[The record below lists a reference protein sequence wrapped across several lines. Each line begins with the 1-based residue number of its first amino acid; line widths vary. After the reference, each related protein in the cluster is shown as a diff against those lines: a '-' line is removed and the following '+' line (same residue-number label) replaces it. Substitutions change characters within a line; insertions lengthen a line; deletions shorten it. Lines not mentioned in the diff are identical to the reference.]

1 MDTEQK
7 TIEKLTKGLLKKM
20 ELEGAVSVSDSED
33 QFFVEITGKDLG
45 ILIGYH
51 GETLNAFQLILNM
64 SVYRKLGKWIRIL
77 VDVGDYRKERG
88 VALRKIADSAAQK
101 ARFLQKNVE
110 LNPMTPYER
119 MLIHTAVSE
128 MEGVK
133 SESVGDSRNRRVVI
147 SPA

>member
-110 LNPMTPYER
+110 LNPMAPYER

-133 SESVGDSRNRRVVI
+133 SESVWDSRNRRVVI

>member
-1 MDTEQK
+1 
-7 TIEKLTKGLLKKM
+7 
-20 ELEGAVSVSDSED
+20 
-33 QFFVEITGKDLG
+33 
-45 ILIGYH
+45 
-51 GETLNAFQLILNM
+51 
-64 SVYRKLGKWIRIL
+64 
-77 VDVGDYRKERG
+77 
-88 VALRKIADSAAQK
+88 LRKIADSAAQK